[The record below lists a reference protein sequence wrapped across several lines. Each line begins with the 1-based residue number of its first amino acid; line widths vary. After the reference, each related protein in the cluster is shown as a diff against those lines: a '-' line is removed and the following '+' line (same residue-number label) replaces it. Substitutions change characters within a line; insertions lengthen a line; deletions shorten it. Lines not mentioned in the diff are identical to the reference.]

1 MEIIK
6 RGQLPDEH
14 LYGTCYY
21 CKSEIKAAYRELNIT
36 FCQKD
41 GTLGSGEC
49 PVCHRTM
56 NFYPRKN

>member
-21 CKSEIKAAYRELNIT
+21 CKSEIKATNQELNIIH
-36 FCQKD
+36 CQRE
-41 GTLGSGEC
+41 GTLGTGKC
-49 PVCHRTM
+49 PVCNHIM
-56 NFYPRKN
+56 NFYPRK